1 LLTEL
6 GQRGIQARSYYRTPL
21 HRQPAMATF
30 ADHAS
35 LPATDE
41 LARTNFALPMSPVLS
56 AEHADEVVAAIAAA
70 SSP

>member
-1 LLTEL
+1 
-6 GQRGIQARSYYRTPL
+6 
-21 HRQPAMATF
+21 MAPF